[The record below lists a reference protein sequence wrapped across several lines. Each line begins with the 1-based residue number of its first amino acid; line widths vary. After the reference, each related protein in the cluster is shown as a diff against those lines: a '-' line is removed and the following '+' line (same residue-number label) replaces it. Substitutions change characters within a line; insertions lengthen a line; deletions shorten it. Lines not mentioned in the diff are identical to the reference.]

1 MNMNIKLKPTL
12 THLILTVVG
21 LFTLT
26 CALYLYARHQSST
39 HNNTAYCA
47 DCLHYA
53 MSVDAKIRHAEQDGA
68 ENVRG
73 NRQFF
78 RYAVDV
84 TCRGGLFVDKR
95 CLDFR
100 RGFLGDPARYMIE
113 VGEPYEACRGIGA
126 CR

>member
-100 RGFLGDPARYMIE
+100 RGFLGDPASLLDMSLLYY
-113 VGEPYEACRGIGA
+113 GAQYEYAYI
-126 CR
+126 